1 MAISKDTVKYISQ
14 LSKLEIP
21 NDSDGIIKELNAFVG
36 YMDILNQL
44 NTDNVEPIS
53 HILPLKNVMRDDKI
67 EPSLDRKLL
76 LLNSPAD
83 NDEYFVVPKTVE

>member
-53 HILPLKNVMRDDKI
+53 HILSLKNVMRDDKV
-67 EPSLDRKLL
+67 EPSVDRKLI